1 MDRNRKAILISCA
14 FLSLLRITASFFP
27 EQRLWGLNLLHYFPS
42 LLRWALAGMVLL
54 VLVPQVNAKL
64 SHTLASLFG
73 SISRRLGTSHKHLKY
88 AVVSI
93 LSFPFF
99 WWFKEKM
106 YLLGDGNL
114 RASEIVAGVSPHF
127 TESLDS
133 VLHSLVFRISGLD
146 AYTVYALLSCTAGVV
161 LVYLALILSDR
172 MGERGEK
179 KVLAFSV
186 LALMGTNQLFFGYVE
201 SYTLA
206 YVATLAFIFFSWLH
220 LDAKCGFWLPVLA
233 FLLTA
238 GLHLAGLTLVPALIY
253 LASAWSGQGGGK
265 QSAASKAQRYGLL
278 VSALVVLGV
287 GLWIVGRSAPPSA
300 ALDSILLF
308 PLGRLKDSLYPVYSL
323 SHLLD
328 FFNHQL
334 LVSPVGPAIWLAVI
348 LSGGVAIRLKSRIA
362 RFLLLVSISQ
372 LLFALL
378 LNPQL
383 GYPRDWDVFAFTASG
398 YTVLGIYLFIRVPAQ
413 RKTGGVT
420 FTTLAMAATALLS
433 TVPWIHVNATQHK
446 AVVRFQHILSLNPQR
461 AALGHECLAYNYR
474 RLGEKEKE
482 VEEWIRAAELSG
494 KPRYVKN
501 LGAVYVEMGEYG
513 KAAETLEDVV
523 KLDPEDHVTYDDLGK
538 VYVLLG
544 ENQKAKASFE
554 TALRLRPDEPEYY
567 QNLGLFLLNS
577 GQAGKA
583 IPVFEK
589 VLQLRPDLTSVH
601 RSLGLAYAN
610 SGRHSEAVRHLRLY
624 LDYAPDAKDRIQI
637 EMMIDK
643 LSKMAKDR

>member
-1 MDRNRKAILISCA
+1 
-14 FLSLLRITASFFP
+14 
-27 EQRLWGLNLLHYFPS
+27 
-42 LLRWALAGMVLL
+42 MVLL
-54 VLVPQVNAKL
+54 VLVPQVNGKL
-64 SHTLASLFG
+64 SDVLASLF
-73 SISRRLGTSHKHLKY
+73 SAISRRLGTSHKHLKY
-88 AVVSI
+88 AALSI
-93 LSFPFF
+93 LSFSFF

-114 RASEIVAGVSPHF
+114 RASEIVAGVRPHF

-133 VLHSLVFRISGLD
+133 VLHSLIFKISGLD
-146 AYTVYALLSCTAGVV
+146 AYTVYALLSCTAGAAF
-161 LVYLALILSDR
+161 VYLALILSER
-172 MGERGEK
+172 MGERGEE

-186 LALMGTNQLFFGYVE
+186 LALMGSNQLFFGYVE

-206 YVATLAFIFFSWLH
+206 YVATLAFVFFSWLH
-220 LDAKCGFWLPVLA
+220 LDGKCGLWLPVLA
-233 FLLTA
+233 FLFTT

-253 LASAWSGQGGGK
+253 LASASSGQDGVDR
-265 QSAASKAQRYGLL
+265 ATASKAQRYGLL
-278 VSALVVLGV
+278 VSALIVLGV
-287 GLWIVGRSAPPSA
+287 GLWIVGRNASPSA
-300 ALDSILLF
+300 GFDSILLF
-308 PLGRLKDSLYPVYSL
+308 PLGRLKDSLYPAYSL

-348 LSGGVAIRLKSRIA
+348 LSGRVAFHLKSRMA
-362 RFLLLVSISQ
+362 KFLLVVSIPQ

-383 GYPRDWDVFAFTASG
+383 GYPRDWDLFAFTASG

-413 RKTGGVT
+413 HRAGGVA
-420 FTTLAMAATALLS
+420 FATLALVTTALLS
-433 TVPWIHVNATQHK
+433 TVPWIHVNATQDK
-446 AVVRFQHILSLNPQR
+446 AIARFEHILSLNPQR

-474 RLGEKEKE
+474 RLGEKAKE
-482 VEEWIRAAELSG
+482 VEGWIRAAELSG
-494 KPRYVKN
+494 KPRYVRN

-513 KAAETLEDVV
+513 KAAEKLEEVV
-523 KLDPEDHVTYDDLGK
+523 KLDPEDHVTHSDLGK

-544 ENQKAKASFE
+544 ENRKAKASFE

-577 GQAGKA
+577 GEAAEA

-589 VLQLRPDLTSVH
+589 ALQLRPDLTPVH

-610 SGRHSEAVRHLRLY
+610 SGRHSEAVRHLRIY
-624 LDYAPDAKDRIQI
+624 LDYAPDAEDRIQV
-637 EMMIDK
+637 EMMINK
-643 LSKMAKDR
+643 LGKMAKER

>member
-1 MDRNRKAILISCA
+1 MDRNRKAILLTCA
-14 FLSLLRITASFFP
+14 FLSLLRIVASFFP
-27 EQRLWGLNLLHYFPS
+27 EQRLWGLNLRHYFPS
-42 LLRWALAGMVLL
+42 LLRWILVGMVLL
-54 VLVPQVNAKL
+54 VLVPQINAEL
-64 SHTLASLFG
+64 SDALASLFN
-73 SISRRLGTSHKHLKY
+73 SISRRLDTSHKHLKY
-88 AVVSI
+88 AALSI

-99 WWFKEKM
+99 WLFKEKI

-114 RASEIVAGVSPHF
+114 RASEIVAGVGPHF

-146 AYTVYALLSCTAGVV
+146 AYTVYALMSCTAGVAF
-161 LVYLALILSDR
+161 VYLALILSDR
-172 MGERGEK
+172 IGERGEE

-186 LALMGTNQLFFGYVE
+186 LALLGSNQLFFGYVE

-206 YVATLAFIFFSWLH
+206 YVATLAFVFFSWLH
-220 LDAKCGFWLPVLA
+220 LDGKCGFWLPVLA
-233 FLLTA
+233 FLFTTS
-238 GLHLAGLTLVPALIY
+238 LHLVGLTLVPALIY
-253 LASAWSGQGGGK
+253 LASASSGQGGVNH
-265 QSAASKAQRYGLL
+265 STASKAQRYGLL
-278 VSALVVLGV
+278 VSALIVLGA
-287 GLWIVGRSAPPSA
+287 GLWIVGRNAPSSAG
-300 ALDSILLF
+300 LDSILLF

-348 LSGGVAIRLKSRIA
+348 LSCGVAIHLKSGMA
-362 RFLLLVSISQ
+362 KFLILVSIPQ

-383 GYPRDWDVFAFTASG
+383 GYPRDWDLFAFTASG
-398 YTVLGIYLFIRVPAQ
+398 YTVLGIYLFVRVPAQ
-413 RKTGGVT
+413 HRAGGVT
-420 FTTLAMAATALLS
+420 FATLALVATALLS
-433 TVPWIHVNATQHK
+433 TVPWIHVNATQDK
-446 AVVRFQHILSLNPQR
+446 AIARFEHILSLNPQR

-474 RLGEKEKE
+474 RLGEKAKE

-513 KAAETLEDVV
+513 KAAEKLEEVV
-523 KLDPEDHVTYDDLGK
+523 KLDPGDHVTHSDLGK

-544 ENQKAKASFE
+544 EKRKAKASFE

-577 GQAGKA
+577 GQAAEA

-589 VLQLRPDLTSVH
+589 ALQLRPNLTPVH

-637 EMMIDK
+637 EMMINK
-643 LSKMAKDR
+643 LGKMGKER